1 MKLFYLG
8 PEGTFTHQ
16 AAMTAADQFATL
28 GDFDLIALPDVP
40 AIMQAVQS
48 RQGWG
53 VIAWE
58 NNVEGY
64 VVPNL
69 DALIDAPNAAG
80 FARISVDV
88 AFNAFTVRGHSIYDC
103 TGNPVSAHPHGLAQC
118 TRFIAEHHLQPEP
131 ASSNAAACRDLKPGR
146 VALGP
151 SICGELYDL
160 DTLAEHVQDFD
171 GAHTEPVG
179 RKGGYFMRSKALPP
193 ARAQGHIVPFLEAA
207 ALFAALCIFART
219 AALMLA
225 AAITAPLPMAETLF
239 WLGRQSAQEQP
250 ASSVQVEAAPDST
263 PEAAASSLP
272 QAVQALTGN
281 IEDYLVP
288 LLGEEARPADAGTV
302 IEKNYPQGSG
312 EKYIPC
318 GAGSIKNNTRQTAA
332 DIAAEIENPLPFAIE
347 PNSPDPQVL
356 VMHTHA
362 TEDYRLSAGLWFAP
376 GDGARSTDCSVNM
389 CAVGRVVA
397 DTLNAAGINT
407 LHDETLNDYPSYT
420 GSYANSRAV
429 VQQYLARYPSIK
441 VVLDVHR
448 DAIET
453 ESGSRYAPVCTVDGR
468 QAAQVMIICGCDN
481 GTTVQLPG
489 WRQNLRFAAA
499 WERSMEG
506 MYPGFTR
513 PVLFSYR
520 FYNQD
525 LTTGSLLIEIG
536 GHGNNLNEA
545 LYAGQL
551 AAKGLAAALLGGA

>member
-1 MKLFYLG
+1 
-8 PEGTFTHQ
+8 
-16 AAMTAADQFATL
+16 
-28 GDFDLIALPDVP
+28 
-40 AIMQAVQS
+40 
-48 RQGWG
+48 
-53 VIAWE
+53 
-58 NNVEGY
+58 
-64 VVPNL
+64 
-69 DALIDAPNAAG
+69 
-80 FARISVDV
+80 
-88 AFNAFTVRGHSIYDC
+88 
-103 TGNPVSAHPHGLAQC
+103 
-118 TRFIAEHHLQPEP
+118 
-131 ASSNAAACRDLKPGR
+131 
-146 VALGP
+146 
-151 SICGELYDL
+151 
-160 DTLAEHVQDFD
+160 
-171 GAHTEPVG
+171 
-179 RKGGYFMRSKALPP
+179 MRSKALPP

-250 ASSVQVEAAPDST
+250 ASSVQVEAVPDST

-288 LLGEEARPADAGTV
+288 LLGEEARPADAGAV

-312 EKYIPC
+312 EKYVAC
-318 GAGSIKNNTRQTAA
+318 GAGSIKNNTRVPAA
-332 DIAAEIENPLPFAIE
+332 EIAAEVEAPLPFAVE
-347 PNSPDPQVL
+347 WNSPEPQVL
-356 VMHTHA
+356 IMHTHA
-362 TEDYRLSAGLWFAP
+362 TEDYRLSAGLWFRP
-376 GDGARSTDCSVNM
+376 GDGSRTTDRNYNM
-389 CAVGRVVA
+389 CAVGRVMA
-397 DTLNAAGINT
+397 DTLNAAGLNT

-429 VQQYLARYPSIK
+429 VQQYLAQYPSIK

-453 ESGSRYAPVCTVDGR
+453 ENGSRMAPVCTVNGQ

-481 GTTVQLPG
+481 GSSISLPNY
-489 WRQNLRFAAA
+489 RQNLRFAAA
-499 WERSMEG
+499 WERAMEG
-506 MYPGFTR
+506 TFPGLTR

-525 LTTGSLLIEIG
+525 LTTGSLLIEVG

-551 AAKGLAAALLGGA
+551 AAEGLIRALQ